1 METEAREVKCCP
13 LAAEWVGGHRINDV
27 TVVPGDVLPIDTGAS
42 VYLGGAWQGGMGHER
57 TAMWSCAQGTDRV
70 EGISSQIE

>member
-1 METEAREVKCCP
+1 MMLLLFQV
-13 LAAEWVGGHRINDV
+13 
-27 TVVPGDVLPIDTGAS
+27 GDVLPIDTGAS